1 MVLRYVITKFS
12 RMDILPNFVTHS
24 APLRA
29 RESSAVT
36 QLKCAH
42 ALMRVNTSLRLI
54 NYADPSTLASMQI
67 WPGSKLTFSK
77 ISARKTAPENSR

>member
-1 MVLRYVITKFS
+1 MILRYVITKFS

-36 QLKCAH
+36 QLKYAH
-42 ALMRVNTSLRLI
+42 ALMRVNTSLRSI

-67 WPGSKLTFSK
+67 WLYQQVTEQVP
-77 ISARKTAPENSR
+77 IHQ